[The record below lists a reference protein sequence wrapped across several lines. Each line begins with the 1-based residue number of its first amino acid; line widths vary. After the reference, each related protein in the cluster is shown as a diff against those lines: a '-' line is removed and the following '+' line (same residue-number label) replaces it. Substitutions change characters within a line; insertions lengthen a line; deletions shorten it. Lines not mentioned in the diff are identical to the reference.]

1 MPVLAAA
8 RCSRFLDY
16 QGNEYPGFINLSCN
30 YTGLDQSG
38 LITWEGTAE
47 IAWVP
52 DNPTN
57 IDNRKNKVTWC
68 FGRVVDLRVVND
80 SGSYERPKSI
90 PKMYIY
96 KALYN
101 PKTERLRLELRDIL
115 GLLRDKSIDDFRND
129 FDEENDFETEPN
141 KETEPVSC
149 GFPDDEDFDNTEFE
163 EQQERKKNKFW
174 WEQWQKEGTEQNISI
189 ISEIMRRLGI
199 SIQGTV
205 TGSIRLPYTVSGSL
219 LSACGD
225 LAFKSLTPSYIWSNY
240 LGNAIISR
248 IDINP
253 PRGKFYVS
261 GSDDI
266 SYESV
271 ETGLNPISELIV
283 LGRVKELDENAIQ
296 EETIEA
302 ENEYGVTFS
311 YPMHCETITETGP
324 ETIINSDGDALA
336 AVDTIRTKICEY
348 VTRFTKTIKTETE
361 ERYGSLFPESTDT
374 DHSPGE
380 WIQSYRKI
388 EKQFYD
394 ACTGAL
400 LKKVVT
406 EYNVWG
412 KVFGAYYGNHLDY
425 VIDPYGF
432 GTIEIAIPQGLISPY
447 SDTARYDTTLIRDR
461 TETTRYYYKKQKLY
475 KTTIKVEEPKYKIL
489 TDFAEPRLSDE
500 PYSGYSITASS
511 VETWTEWGNKHQT
524 HTLVES
530 DALNRAN
537 NAAVQRQE
545 EHLLEELTNSAVFVN
560 GVKDPNSLIPKFN
573 QQVYTRLYTYN
584 TGTVSSNTPIEV
596 IRFNTVELPKS
607 LVSAKERLTLV
618 GKRTISESSRE
629 GLANAP
635 ATEYLPRGKASE
647 SNEANEVNKN
657 ATEKWI
663 DKPVVYRKKWEN
675 ARGSNFLPSREIV
688 DLGEVA
694 TAEIVDAIGKII
706 YYLRQGQSLVHELNL
721 PLTQDWISGVFN
733 PVFRVDVR
741 ECEDTF
747 CHLAHGITMEFS
759 QKENSLLLEL
769 LWLGETSNSSPTTFN
784 REVSY
789 FTITSLPPESKGVL
803 YLEGGGLSLGQ
814 EIPVSLLSSLT
825 FTPAP
830 GFTGATFSYLA
841 TGGGTEGGT
850 EGGTPMVS
858 SSPLVVNLTPASGV
872 NNVVV
877 AESEALVSTVVVSST
892 GNTQVS
898 LPTDLES
905 NFIPIEKTVDDEFTY
920 TYQLKNLL
928 RRLKSSQQER
938 LSLQLIDRTKIY
950 L

>member
-129 FDEENDFETEPN
+129 FDEENDLETEPN

-253 PRGKFYVS
+253 PREKLYIS
-261 GSDDI
+261 GDDDVD
-266 SYESV
+266 YNPV

-283 LGRVKELDENAIQ
+283 LGKIKTLDENTPQ
-296 EETIEA
+296 EETD
-302 ENEYGVTFS
+302 ENGD
-311 YPMHCETITETGP
+311 PMHCEEIIENGP
-324 ETIINSDGDALA
+324 ET
-336 AVDTIRTKICEY
+336 TIRPEGSAENYIDLSVTNICE
-348 VTRFTKTIKTETE
+348 VVKAFEKTITTTRR
-361 ERYGSLFPESTDT
+361 ERYGLLFPESSVPNT
-374 DHSPGE
+374 SPLQ
-380 WIQSYRKI
+380 WINPSYKKI

-400 LKKVVT
+400 LKKVIT

-412 KVFGAYYGNHLDY
+412 KVFGAFYDEHLDY
-425 VIDPYGF
+425 IVDPDDF
-432 GTIEIAIPQGLISPY
+432 GLLE
-447 SDTARYDTTLIRDR
+447 SDFSTTLVSEFADYARYDTTLIKDK
-461 TETTRYYYKKQKLY
+461 TQTFRYFYKKQKLW
-475 KTTIKVEEPKYKIL
+475 KIESTTTEPISKVLFDYHDALPANGAFGEDP
-489 TDFAEPRLSDE
+489 FN
-500 PYSGYSITASS
+500 GYRITSS
-511 VETWTEWGNKHQT
+511 SLEQWYEWGNGHQN
-524 HTLVES
+524 HILIER
-530 DALNRAN
+530 DCLNRQN
-537 NAAVQRQE
+537 PNAVVKREEYLRQKM
-545 EHLLEELTNSAVFVN
+545 LDQ
-560 GVKDPNSLIPKFN
+560 GLIPPTHDQEIFIRKSVLVDS
-573 QQVYTRLYTYN
+573 QVTPAVEYL
-584 TGTVSSNTPIEV
+584 TVTLGESMVTP
-596 IRFNTVELPKS
+596 T
-607 LVSAKERLTLV
+607 ERLTLIE
-618 GKRTISESSRE
+618 KRTTYDSSRE
-629 GLANAP
+629 GLANPP
-635 ATEYLPRGKASE
+635 ATEYLPRGK
-647 SNEANEVNKN
+647 ANEVNKN

-663 DKPVVYRKKWEN
+663 DKPIVFRRKWED
-675 ARGSNFLPSREIV
+675 AKCSNFLPSREIV

-769 LWLGETSNSSPTTFN
+769 LWLGEASNSSPTTFN

-841 TGGGTEGGT
+841 TGGRTEGGT